1 MSPTQRSLAHMRA
14 LGATVVV
21 VEHYNWFSKSRQ
33 DLFGIL
39 DLVALLDG
47 DTIGIQTTSAA
58 NVSARVKKITECE
71 HLPALRKA
79 GWTILVHGW
88 RKGKDGKWALR
99 VVDLS

>member
-1 MSPTQRSLAHMRA
+1 M
-14 LGATVVV
+14 V

-58 NVSARVKKITECE
+58 NISARVKKITECE

-99 VVDLS
+99 EVDLS